1 MCSNYFFNGNYSL
14 FPFSFCP
21 VSVLLPTSCVIELT
35 GKKKKKKTNI
45 HLKSFMKIKCRLE

>member
-35 GKKKKKKTNI
+35 GKKKKTTNI